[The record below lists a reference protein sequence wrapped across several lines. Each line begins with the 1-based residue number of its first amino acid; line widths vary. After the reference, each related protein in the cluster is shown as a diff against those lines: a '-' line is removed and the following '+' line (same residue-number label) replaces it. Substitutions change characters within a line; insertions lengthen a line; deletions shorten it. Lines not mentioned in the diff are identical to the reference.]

1 MTDQPTNEAEAVYL
15 QGLVWHLQNNFIPPQ
30 PLEVVDIALDAIDK
44 VNSGDCE
51 GLITLPGGEVKTAQ
65 EVIDDLRLDF
75 YITREL

>member
-1 MTDQPTNEAEAVYL
+1 MTEQPMTETEARRLE
-15 QGLVWHLQNNFIPPQ
+15 GLIWHLQNNFIPSY
-30 PLEVVDIALDAIDK
+30 PLEVLDIALEAIDK

-51 GLITLPGGEVKTAQ
+51 SLITLPSGEVVTAQ

>member
-51 GLITLPGGEVKTAQ
+51 SLITLPDGTIKPAQ

-75 YITREL
+75 YINE